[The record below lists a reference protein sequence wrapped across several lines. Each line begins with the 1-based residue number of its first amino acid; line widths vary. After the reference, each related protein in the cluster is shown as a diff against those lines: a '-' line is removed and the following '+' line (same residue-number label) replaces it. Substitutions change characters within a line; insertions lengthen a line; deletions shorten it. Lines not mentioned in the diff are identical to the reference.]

1 MKQIK
6 LDNKL
11 VTPSKVVCIGRNY
24 FEHIKE
30 LDNEQPDAPVIFVKP
45 NSAISAHLS
54 AGNNNTGLHHY
65 EAELCLLIS
74 NNQIS
79 AIGFGLDL
87 TKRELQTQLKT
98 KGLPW
103 ERAKAFD
110 GAAVFSDFISFTGD
124 LNHLS
129 IKLFINNL
137 LIQHGSVQQM
147 IFPPKACL
155 SDISSF
161 MTLYD
166 NDIIMAGT
174 PKGVGEI
181 EAGSTFKGQVLDGE
195 RVIIEAKWLVET
207 L

>member
-24 FEHIKE
+24 VEHIKE
-30 LDNEQPDAPVIFVKP
+30 LDNEQPDTPVIFVKP
-45 NSAISAHLS
+45 NSAISDHLS
-54 AGNNNTGLHHY
+54 AGDSNTDGHHY

-110 GAAVFSDFISFTGD
+110 GAAVFSDFASFSGD
-124 LNHLS
+124 INHLS
-129 IKLFINNL
+129 IKLFINNQ
-137 LIQHGSVQQM
+137 LIQHGSVKQM
-147 IFPPKACL
+147 IFPPNACL

-166 NDIIMAGT
+166 NDIIMTGT

-181 EAGSTFKGQVLDGE
+181 EVGSTFKGQVLEGE
-195 RVIIEAKWLVET
+195 RVIIEAKWLVAT

>member
-6 LDNKL
+6 LDNKF

-24 FEHIKE
+24 VEHIKE

-45 NSAISAHLS
+45 NSAISGDLS
-54 AGNNNTGLHHY
+54 AGNSNTDRHHY

-110 GAAVFSDFISFTGD
+110 GAAVFSDFTSFSGD
-124 LNHLS
+124 VNHLS
-129 IKLFINNL
+129 IKLFINNQ
-137 LIQHGSVQQM
+137 LIQHGSVKQM

-166 NDIIMAGT
+166 NDIIMTGT

-181 EAGSTFKGQVLDGE
+181 EVGSTFKGQVLEGE
-195 RVIIEAKWLVET
+195 RVIIEAKWLVAT